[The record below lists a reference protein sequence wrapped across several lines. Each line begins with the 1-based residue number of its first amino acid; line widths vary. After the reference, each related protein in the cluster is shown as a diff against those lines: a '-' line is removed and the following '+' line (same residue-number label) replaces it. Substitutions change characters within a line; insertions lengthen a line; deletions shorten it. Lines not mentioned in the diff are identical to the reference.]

1 MRSKHPPLIDEF
13 AVCLFLCDSGL
24 DFFVLVIRFQQVEVE
39 VRRRDPV
46 QVVCV
51 SGVEGLSGRKQ
62 QLVAAVRNVMHQW
75 HRLDREIAV
84 AVSVVEVVQVDVRRL
99 DASFH
104 QRPHHPSAAAEAE
117 RRSVRCEGV
126 ERAFSEVI
134 SVPMCQQN
142 KPESFCNWLH
152 GLVRNAAVDENLPVD
167 HNSVAGRAGCK
178 DFIRNT
184 HYSELRSICSGSPA
198 FS

>member
-1 MRSKHPPLIDEF
+1 
-13 AVCLFLCDSGL
+13 
-24 DFFVLVIRFQQVEVE
+24 
-39 VRRRDPV
+39 
-46 QVVCV
+46 
-51 SGVEGLSGRKQ
+51 
-62 QLVAAVRNVMHQW
+62 MHQR

-142 KPESFCNWLH
+142 QPESFCNRLH
-152 GLVRNAAVDENLPVD
+152 ELVWHTAVHQNLPVD
-167 HNSVAGRAGCK
+167 HNGVAGRAGCE
-178 DFIRNT
+178 DFKRNA
-184 HYSELRSICSGSPA
+184 HYSELRSICSGSLA